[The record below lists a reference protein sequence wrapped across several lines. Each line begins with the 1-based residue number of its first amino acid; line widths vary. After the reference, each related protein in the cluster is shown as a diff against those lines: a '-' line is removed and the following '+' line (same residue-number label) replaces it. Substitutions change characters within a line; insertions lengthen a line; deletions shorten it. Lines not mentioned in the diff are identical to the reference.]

1 MQLSKYLSLIKFS
14 HTVFA
19 MPFALLG
26 FTIGLYSLSSSPE
39 AHQINLLLFLVV
51 VCMVTA
57 RSAAMAFNRYIDRY
71 FDALNPRTA
80 IREIPAGVIK
90 PQNALFFV
98 VFNCVGFLVA
108 SYLINPLCFALAPV
122 ALLVIIGYSYTKRFT
137 PLCHV
142 VLGIGLGL
150 APLGAYL
157 AINPN
162 WDIVP
167 ILLGLSVL
175 FWVSGFDVIYALQDE
190 EFDRANKLKS
200 IPVLLGRLRA
210 LQLAR
215 ILHLNSILIIW
226 YLAFLLNASWLY
238 YLAAAIY
245 SLLLIRQHSLVSPN
259 DLSRVN
265 LAFFTFNGIASLV
278 FCSLAILDIVLF
290 KF

>member
-19 MPFALLG
+19 MPFAILG
-26 FTIGLYSLSSSPE
+26 FTIGLYSLKSFPE
-39 AHQINLLLFLVV
+39 AHQINLLLLLVV

-90 PQNALFFV
+90 PQTALFFV

-142 VLGIGLGL
+142 VLGIGLGI

-190 EFDRANKLKS
+190 EFDRANNLKS
-200 IPVLLGRLRA
+200 IPVLLGRSRA

-215 ILHLNSILIIW
+215 ILHLNSIVLIW
-226 YLAFLLNASWLY
+226 YLAFLLNANWLY

-245 SLLLIRQHSLVSPN
+245 SLLLIRQHSLVIPN

-290 KF
+290 NA

>member
-142 VLGIGLGL
+142 VLGIGLGI

-157 AINPN
+157 AINPS
-162 WDIVP
+162 WDAAP

-190 EFDRANKLKS
+190 EFDRANNLKS
-200 IPVLLGRLRA
+200 IPVLLGRSRA

-215 ILHLNSILIIW
+215 ILHLNSIVLIW
-226 YLAFLLNASWLY
+226 YLAFLLNANWLY

-290 KF
+290 NA

>member
-26 FTIGLYSLSSSPE
+26 FTIGLYSLRSSPE